1 MTDQAIQRDQNKSLH
16 MASLEAQEQLD
27 RVTAGGR
34 VPQDVAIAA
43 LKEVEGLRYEYAAQV
58 WRPLL
63 NKWLFM
69 GSSGLWEHPR
79 RARWYMSPLHRQTHG
94 RWRAPRGAS
103 ADCNAC
109 TQPASTS
116 EGEYQ
121 CLRT

>member
-16 MASLEAQEQLD
+16 MTSLEAQEQLD

-69 GSSGLWEHPR
+69 GPSGLWEHPR
-79 RARWYMSPLHRQTHG
+79 RARWYMSPSVAKHMAVEERPGEQMQIVT
-94 RWRAPRGAS
+94 RAYSQPVAVEENT
-103 ADCNAC
+103 NA
-109 TQPASTS
+109 
-116 EGEYQ
+116 
-121 CLRT
+121 